1 VIEVSIVTNA
11 DQLHSLEASFV

>member
-1 VIEVSIVTNA
+1 VIEVGIVTNA